1 MIKVSSPEEMMDLG
15 ADVIKGLKVGSIVFL
30 KGSLGVGKTVFVKGM
45 ARGIGL
51 DERVVKSPTFTLM
64 NIYRGEKTIYH
75 IDLYRASV
83 ADVEI
88 LEDFLPSE
96 DGITVV
102 EWPEI
107 LENIVKPDMT
117 VIMDFGE
124 GENERKVTFVGR
136 GG

>member
-1 MIKVSSPEEMMDLG
+1 MDLG